1 MNRSVSHFTLFECLH
16 DDNYTSIYQA
26 ENNIT
31 NQKVWLK
38 VLNPDLIDREEIKN
52 AFVEQ
57 GNKWISLGHKNII
70 QVFQL
75 IEEDGFVA
83 LEMENLEDAEPF
95 DQHLSKLTS
104 LSFAEIKDYYRQILA
119 SVIYM
124 HKQGI
129 ILNDLQLSCFFIT
142 NNEKIKWTWFT
153 EISNGKV
160 LPTISSNIHSLGLI
174 LKNLSALLKSRN
186 NLYLGRD
193 NNIFKQII
201 KKATNKNVSIQYAN
215 VNELSKDFEKLIFA
229 TYEKMALVPLEDKKK
244 KIQLPFKW
252 IFALFFLFL
261 FVSVSYI
268 IIRDLSEEIAGKE
281 EISVVKN
288 PGNLQSSIEFVDIP
302 GGSFMMGS
310 PPSEPQRELDEP
322 QYFIAVGPF
331 KMSKYEITFD
341 QYDAYCE
348 ATGKIKPE
356 DEGWGRGNR
365 PVINVT
371 WNEVNDFAAW
381 AGCRLPTEAE
391 WEYACRAGT
400 ATPFYL
406 GNNVSTNQVNY
417 NGDLPYH
424 TYPKGENR
432 QRTLPVGSFQ
442 PNPWGLYDMHGNVGE
457 WCSDWFSK
465 KYVPPTKDPKGPE
478 KGTYKVLRGGSWCL
492 HAYMARSAKR
502 DSDLPY
508 FAYSSV
514 GIRLVLLENNAKKSK
529 YQ

>member
-38 VLNPDLIDREEIKN
+38 VLNPDLIEREEIKN

-75 IEEDGFVA
+75 VEEDGFVA

-95 DQHLSKLTS
+95 DQYLSKLTS

-229 TYEKMALVPLEDKKK
+229 TYEKMALVPSNDKKK

-268 IIRDLSEEIAGKE
+268 IIRDLSEEIAGK
-281 EISVVKN
+281 
-288 PGNLQSSIEFVDIP
+288 
-302 GGSFMMGS
+302 
-310 PPSEPQRELDEP
+310 
-322 QYFIAVGPF
+322 
-331 KMSKYEITFD
+331 
-341 QYDAYCE
+341 
-348 ATGKIKPE
+348 
-356 DEGWGRGNR
+356 
-365 PVINVT
+365 
-371 WNEVNDFAAW
+371 
-381 AGCRLPTEAE
+381 
-391 WEYACRAGT
+391 
-400 ATPFYL
+400 
-406 GNNVSTNQVNY
+406 
-417 NGDLPYH
+417 
-424 TYPKGENR
+424 
-432 QRTLPVGSFQ
+432 
-442 PNPWGLYDMHGNVGE
+442 
-457 WCSDWFSK
+457 
-465 KYVPPTKDPKGPE
+465 
-478 KGTYKVLRGGSWCL
+478 
-492 HAYMARSAKR
+492 
-502 DSDLPY
+502 
-508 FAYSSV
+508 
-514 GIRLVLLENNAKKSK
+514 
-529 YQ
+529 

>member
-1 MNRSVSHFTLFECLH
+1 M
-16 DDNYTSIYQA
+16 
-26 ENNIT
+26 
-31 NQKVWLK
+31 
-38 VLNPDLIDREEIKN
+38 
-52 AFVEQ
+52 
-57 GNKWISLGHKNII
+57 
-70 QVFQL
+70 
-75 IEEDGFVA
+75 
-83 LEMENLEDAEPF
+83 
-95 DQHLSKLTS
+95 
-104 LSFAEIKDYYRQILA
+104 
-119 SVIYM
+119 
-124 HKQGI
+124 
-129 ILNDLQLSCFFIT
+129 
-142 NNEKIKWTWFT
+142 
-153 EISNGKV
+153 
-160 LPTISSNIHSLGLI
+160 
-174 LKNLSALLKSRN
+174 
-186 NLYLGRD
+186 
-193 NNIFKQII
+193 
-201 KKATNKNVSIQYAN
+201 SIQYAN

-281 EISVVKN
+281 DISVVKKN
-288 PGNLQSSIEFVDIP
+288 GDLKSFIEFVDIP

-310 PPSEPQRELDEP
+310 PPSEPQREIYEP
-322 QYFIAVGPF
+322 QYFIAVSPF

-371 WNEVNDFAAW
+371 WHEVNDFAAW

-406 GNNVSTNQVNY
+406 GNNISTNQVNY
-417 NGDLPYH
+417 NGDRPYY

-442 PNPWGLYDMHGNVGE
+442 PNSWGLYDMHGNVAE

-465 KYVPPTKDPKGPE
+465 EYVPPTKDPEGSQT
-478 KGTYKVLRGGSWCL
+478 GTSKIIRGGSWCL

-508 FAYSSV
+508 FGYSSV
-514 GIRLVLLENNAKKSK
+514 GFRLVLLEDNAN
-529 YQ
+529 

>member
-16 DDNYTSIYQA
+16 ENDYTSIYQA
-26 ENNIT
+26 ENNLT

-75 IEEDGFVA
+75 VEEDGFVA

-95 DQHLSKLTS
+95 DQYLSKLTS

-129 ILNDLQLSCFFIT
+129 VINDLQLSCFIIT
-142 NNEKIKWTWFT
+142 NKEKIKWTWFT
-153 EISNGKV
+153 ELSNGKV

-174 LKNLSALLKSRN
+174 LKNLSALLQSRN
-186 NLYLGRD
+186 NLFLGRD
-193 NNIFKQII
+193 YIFQQII
-201 KKATNKNVSIQYAN
+201 KKATNKDVSIQYAN
-215 VNELSKDFEKLIFA
+215 VNELSTDFEKLIFL

-244 KIQLPFKW
+244 KIHLPFKW

-261 FVSVSYI
+261 FVAVSYI
-268 IIRDLSEEIAGKE
+268 IIRDLSKEIVGKE
-281 EISVVKN
+281 DITVVNKN
-288 PGNLQSSIEFVDIP
+288 GNLQSSIEFVDIP

-310 PPSEPQRELDEP
+310 PPSEPQREIYEP
-322 QYFIAVGPF
+322 QYFIAVSPF

-371 WNEVNDFAAW
+371 WHEVNDFAAW

-406 GNNVSTNQVNY
+406 GNNISTNQVNY
-417 NGDLPYH
+417 NGDRPYH

-432 QRTLPVGSFQ
+432 KRTLPVGSFQ
-442 PNPWGLYDMHGNVGE
+442 PNP
-457 WCSDWFSK
+457 
-465 KYVPPTKDPKGPE
+465 
-478 KGTYKVLRGGSWCL
+478 
-492 HAYMARSAKR
+492 
-502 DSDLPY
+502 
-508 FAYSSV
+508 
-514 GIRLVLLENNAKKSK
+514 
-529 YQ
+529 